1 MSITS
6 EELISHIFAGK
17 SWYDTNMT
25 KPVGTPAKA
34 AEKEKKK
41 LEKAAAKTKK
51 QSPLVDPAAE
61 DHSGTEDE
69 KTPEKPEVV
78 DITDPPNPNPA
89 HTTPEKT
96 SVADKAIAFM
106 KSYAAWEAWKLA
118 HPEEAAAAGSSS
130 SSGEPKKADVET
142 PVQEKVTS
150 EKVTSK
156 KAKKKPKGF
165 VIPKT
170 STSKKRKAPDSDEEE
185 EEEGG
190 GRYKR
195 RITVTTPF
203 VEPSKPHLTVNQTQ
217 AKTPMKI
224 QKMNVL
230 QKN

>member
-118 HPEEAAAAGSSS
+118 HPEEAAAAGCS

-217 AKTPMKI
+217 AKTTMKI